1 MNLDVHCS
9 KMVSG
14 DDTLGIEV
22 DSPVASCCLADSV
35 VDHVRMAVEGS
46 FAFSFVEGVL
56 VKAIREGGW
65 VLLDEINLASA
76 ETLQRLSGLLE
87 VSPCTVS

>member
-1 MNLDVHCS
+1 M
-9 KMVSG
+9 
-14 DDTLGIEV
+14 
-22 DSPVASCCLADSV
+22 
-35 VDHVRMAVEGS
+35 EGS

-87 VSPCTVS
+87 VSPRAVLVIFSSRKIGREGQQVVLNRRREG